1 MGAEIKG
8 ILKKVL
14 PIDIIIMVLVFI
26 ISYIFYKTYRYIIIT
41 GLILSILN
49 FIVNG
54 ITTNYIL
61 SNAKEKFLV
70 ILSSAFRIIIT
81 LCIVIFVCSS
91 DKFKYIAIIVGY
103 TLHYLA
109 VIIYGLTAGNKKGS
123 D

>member
-1 MGAEIKG
+1 MDLEIKD
-8 ILKKVL
+8 IVKKVL
-14 PIDIIIMVLVFI
+14 PIDIIIIVLVFI
-26 ISYIFYKTYRYIIIT
+26 ISCIFYKTYRYIVIA

-61 SNAKEKFLV
+61 LKSKEKFLI

-81 LCIVIFVCSS
+81 LCIVVIICGN
-91 DKFKYIAIIVGY
+91 DKFKYIAIIAGY

-109 VIIYGLTAGNKKGS
+109 VIIFGLTAGNKKGS